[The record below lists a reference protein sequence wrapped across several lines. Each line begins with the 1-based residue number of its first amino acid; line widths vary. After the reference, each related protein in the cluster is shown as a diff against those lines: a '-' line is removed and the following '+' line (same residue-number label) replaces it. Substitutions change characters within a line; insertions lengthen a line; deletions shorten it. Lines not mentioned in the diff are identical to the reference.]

1 MLFRSDSNETGAGEA
16 KKNYYYQFLD
26 YYHDGTRCGDL
37 INLSEEEWGQ
47 VEEWIESLQIPE
59 EVSKPCSVFT
69 PKRDRPDVPGVG

>member
-1 MLFRSDSNETGAGEA
+1 MT
-16 KKNYYYQFLD
+16 
-26 YYHDGTRCGDL
+26 GTRCGDL

-59 EVSKPCSVFT
+59 EVWKPCSVFT